1 MSSLSRKG
9 KESAHDRGHTT
20 GAGDR
25 PPHSIHVWA
34 AGPKRSQRA
43 SGLEALVKLRDWDGG
58 SGSREADGVCVCAR
72 ECTQSCPALCDL
84 KGCSLRQ
91 TPYPRVWVSDSHH
104 EAKGQAGAGSRHS
117 YWRGRDTAGPK
128 EARSPPPAVSN
139 RRPQHPRPVRGQE
152 GGSSLCVTALGHFSR
167 GEFGSSCSRAQ
178 NASLYLWWP
187 DRVTHSTKPCSIITS
202 SGSPPRLLPVPGEN
216 EEEQNKLFL
225 PLPPA
230 SRGHRPFPCTPLTTG
245 WLRVSLSVWPLP
257 QSQRGS

>member
-1 MSSLSRKG
+1 M
-9 KESAHDRGHTT
+9 
-20 GAGDR
+20 
-25 PPHSIHVWA
+25 
-34 AGPKRSQRA
+34 
-43 SGLEALVKLRDWDGG
+43 KLRDWDGG
-58 SGSREADGVCVCAR
+58 SGSWEAGGMCVCAR

-178 NASLYLWWP
+178 NASLSLWWP

-230 SRGHRPFPCTPLTTG
+230 SRGHRRFPCTPLTTG